1 LTKAKEAK
9 AGKPRDDHGI
19 TCSCPRCTGL
29 RLYPQPSLCDWC
41 QTVHAGDASNCPEKR
56 QQAQE
61 YFAGGLDNDADRDI
75 VSSVPRNGLPETGNG
90 HIQQTWESD
99 PQTEWIV
106 SLVERNHNDLK
117 RQIKKE
123 LKTMSMKDMLAAKGS
138 GAGNLLK
145 GSDVPSRIKTI
156 TIEVG
161 NIREAPDGFTAPAL
175 IDLKKELY
183 GATAW
188 AVNKTNLKA
197 LIKLFGDDEKKLR
210 GKKIKLDVI
219 STRNPQSGDIVP
231 SLAVSPRQ

>member
-1 LTKAKEAK
+1 LTTKIKGKALLN
-9 AGKPRDDHGI
+9 DHGI
-19 TCSCPRCTGL
+19 TCSCPRCVGL
-29 RLYPQPSLCDWC
+29 RRYPQPSMCDWC
-41 QTVHAGDASNCPEKR
+41 GTVHAGDAANCPEAREAEKNFFR
-56 QQAQE
+56 SYNNA
-61 YFAGGLDNDADRDI
+61 LDNGPERGN
-75 VSSVPRNGLPETGNG
+75 VSSVPRDGQPDTGS
-90 HIQQTWESD
+90 WEHD
-99 PQTEWIV
+99 PVVEWICT
-106 SLVERNHNDLK
+106 LAERDIK
-117 RQIKKE
+117 AITRMVKKE
-123 LKTMSMKDMLAAKGS
+123 SKNMSMKDMLAAKGG

-161 NIREAPDGFTAPAL
+161 DIREAPDGFTAPAL

-188 AVNKTNLKA
+188 AVNKTNFKA

-219 STRNPQSGDIVP
+219 SVRNPQSGDVVP

>member
-1 LTKAKEAK
+1 MGTKKREIN
-9 AGKPRDDHGI
+9 DHGI
-19 TCSCPRCTGL
+19 TCSCPRCVGL
-29 RLYPQPSLCDWC
+29 RRYPQPSKCDWC
-41 QTVHAGDASNCPEKR
+41 GWVHSGDANNCPEKVAR
-56 QQAQE
+56 EKE
-61 YFAGGLDNDADRDI
+61 YFAGGLDKDAERGI
-75 VSSVPRNGLPETGNG
+75 VAHVSGDGLSETGNG
-90 HIQQTWESD
+90 QWESD
-99 PQTEWIV
+99 PQVEWIV

-123 LKTMSMKDMLAAKGS
+123 LKTMSMKDMLAAKGG

-145 GSDVPSRIKTI
+145 GSDVPSRIKSI

-161 NIREAPDGFTAPAL
+161 DIREAPDGFTAPAL

-188 AVNKTNLKA
+188 AVNKTNFKA

-219 STRNPQSGDIVP
+219 SMRNPQSGDVVP